1 MCGGAENLAYKLGF
15 RVDDYL
21 YSEII
26 YSALGNLTKD
36 EMMRNKLDRLLC

>member
-1 MCGGAENLAYKLGF
+1 MWGADGSAYLLES

-36 EMMRNKLDRLLC
+36 EMMRRKLDRLLC